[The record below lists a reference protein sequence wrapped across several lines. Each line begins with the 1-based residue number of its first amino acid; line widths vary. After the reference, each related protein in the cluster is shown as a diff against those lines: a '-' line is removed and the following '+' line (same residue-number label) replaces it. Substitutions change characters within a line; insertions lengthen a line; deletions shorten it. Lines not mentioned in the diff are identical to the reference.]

1 MPWRRGKAYSQDLRD
16 RVFAAA
22 DAGKAVGQIAAA
34 LQVSVSYVSKALS
47 RRERTGVA
55 TALPQRGHVA
65 PKLAGLHEDI
75 RARVAARPDAT
86 IGELRAWLRAERQ
99 VLVSGGVVWSTLAKL
114 KLTLKKSRCGLPNRT
129 GPRSPRRATGG
140 VRSNPS

>member
-114 KLTLKKSRCGLPNRT
+114 KLTLKKVVASCRT
-129 GPRSPRRATGG
+129 GPARGRRGARQ
-140 VRSNPS
+140 VA

>member
-47 RRERTGVA
+47 RRERTGVT
-55 TALPQRGHVA
+55 TALPQHGHVA
-65 PKLAGLHEDI
+65 PKLAGLHADI
-75 RARVAARPDAT
+75 RARVAAKPDAT
-86 IGELRAWLRAERQ
+86 ISELRAWLRTERQ

-114 KLTLKKSRCGLPNRT
+114 KLTLKKSRCGLPSRT
-129 GPRSPRRATGG
+129 GLRSPRRVTGGATG
-140 VRSNPS
+140 SPS